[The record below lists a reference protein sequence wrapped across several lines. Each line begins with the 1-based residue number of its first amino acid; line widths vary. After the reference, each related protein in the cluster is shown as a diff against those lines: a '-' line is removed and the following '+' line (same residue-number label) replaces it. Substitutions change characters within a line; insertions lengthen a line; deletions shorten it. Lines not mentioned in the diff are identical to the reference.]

1 MRGISRPETS
11 QPSRLGRPRRRRRAP
26 RRYHG
31 IAQRR
36 SKPRRLQSSNLR
48 RGEHLRR
55 RAIMQIFRY
64 PPFLPLSPARL
75 TYEFCLLLLCLLLGR
90 CLLLLPLRRRSR
102 RTPIVRV
109 NRMCSG
115 LLRGRRRRV
124 RRLRGSPRRHRDQG
138 QRRPVRYRSPLR
150 TVRRVARPTGVTT
163 TTCR

>member
-1 MRGISRPETS
+1 MRGTCRPETLR
-11 QPSRLGRPRRRRRAP
+11 PSRLGRPRRRRRAP

-64 PPFLPLSPARL
+64 PPFLPLGPARR
-75 TYEFCLLLLCLLLGR
+75 TDEVCRGR
-90 CLLLLPLRRRSR
+90 RWRRRGRGLLLLPLRRRSR
-102 RTPIVRV
+102 RIPRVRV

-124 RRLRGSPRRHRDQG
+124 RRLHGLRRRHRDQG
-138 QRRPVRYRSPLR
+138 QRRQVRYRSPLR